1 MHKKKTTNLN
11 TFSKGIPA
19 MNIKTQNH
27 RKSPQESQTYW
38 IVYGV
43 NTQINKYKNLHL
55 YIYIYIYIISYST
68 SQPLHWIT
76 WIHSFNIPSTP
87 SLRSLRPW
95 HWRPLAAT
103 LGSMCDF
110 LGVLSWKPIQSRPWG
125 NPKSHRVFAW
135 LFWIYLQTTSSSPT
149 CFVFVGCFLASSKTS
164 FLFQNSKLKPNKK
177 HGRGTPRVPRRW
189 WFCASRS

>member
-55 YIYIYIYIISYST
+55 YIYIYLYYIIFNFAT
-68 SQPLHWIT
+68 FALDHLDTFLQHPLNT
-76 WIHSFNIPSTP
+76 VPPIPPAMALAPTGSHLGLDVRF
-87 SLRSLRPW
+87 S
-95 HWRPLAAT
+95 WRP
-103 LGSMCDF
+103 
-110 LGVLSWKPIQSRPWG
+110 
-125 NPKSHRVFAW
+125 
-135 LFWIYLQTTSSSPT
+135 
-149 CFVFVGCFLASSKTS
+149 
-164 FLFQNSKLKPNKK
+164 
-177 HGRGTPRVPRRW
+177 
-189 WFCASRS
+189 